1 MKDRCSSK
9 SKHTGGQCKQSAEP
23 GWKVCRFHGAYGGR
37 PPIHGRYSK
46 ALNSTNLSEAY
57 RAAIEDQSLLDLK
70 EPLALLEACLQRTSE
85 RVALADTPEFR
96 KRAYDKYQEIRDRLR
111 SGDQS
116 SASAL
121 LIELGDLLRDGVEED
136 RAVSELSVQAE
147 RLAKRVEAVWQI
159 RLTRKQVFNIQ
170 QLGVLIG
177 RVLQIV
183 KEEATPE
190 IAAHIVSRMETQ
202 VLKLPEAQSLSGS
215 ERTTTEL

>member
-1 MKDRCSSK
+1 MKGRCSAK
-9 SKHTGGQCKQSAEP
+9 SKHTGSQCKQSAEP
-23 GWKVCRFHGAYGGR
+23 GWTVCRFHGAYGGR
-37 PPIHGRYSK
+37 PPTHGRYSK
-46 ALNSTNLSEAY
+46 ALNSTNLSQAY

-159 RLTRKQVFNIQ
+159 RMQRRQNLNMQQV
-170 QLGVLIG
+170 GVLIA
-177 RVLQIV
+177 RVLEIV
-183 KEEATPE
+183 KEECPPA
-190 IAAHIVSRMETQ
+190 IAQNVVNRMEVQ
-202 VLKLPEAQSLSGS
+202 VLKLSAQGHDV
-215 ERTTTEL
+215 EPAEVEKQ